1 MDHETVKD
9 LFSEYFDGDLP
20 AGKAREVEE
29 HLDSCPGCRD
39 AYDEFQESLG
49 SLRSLNRSAPPPDFE
64 QKLKRRIRVRSRG
77 RFFSEASQP
86 HVVTRVPFELISLI
100 LILIAMSLLYLM
112 TLVAEIEAPPPPEDG
127 EDSQEEV
134 GGETPG

>member
-1 MDHETVKD
+1 MMDHETVKD
-9 LFSEYFDGDLP
+9 LFSEYFDGDLT
-20 AGKAREVEE
+20 AGKAREVE
-29 HLDSCPGCRD
+29 
-39 AYDEFQESLG
+39 ESLG